1 MFPKIKN
8 PQDNVRVR
16 FAPSPT
22 GELHLG
28 GARTALSNFLYA
40 KSRGGKFL
48 LRIEDTDLE
57 RSKKSFTDQIIDS
70 IEWLGMRWDEEIVFQ
85 SNRSDHY
92 KKYTESLLQ
101 SGAAYRCFATKDELV
116 NIRAQTDSYQ
126 YNGLWRD
133 RDEKEI
139 NEQLANG
146 VPYTIRLKTPEI
158 GSIKIQDMIYGDIR
172 VSNTEIDD
180 FIIVRS
186 DGSPVYNFT
195 NVIDDNEMR
204 ITHVIRGEDHISN
217 TPKQIHIYS
226 ALGWGIPKFAHLPM
240 ILGQDKKRLSKRHG
254 AASVESYR
262 GQGFQPEALLNY
274 LALLGWN
281 PGTDEEIMDLSKII
295 SKFDFGRVQKKSAVF
310 DEKKLNW
317 ISSQYLINQ
326 DVNETLNEI
335 RAIKPEWGKKRN
347 KIFCL
352 NVIKLMAVRS
362 TSLRD
367 IIAGSEYFFKAPKTF
382 NNKDLKKVWNKA
394 TGQILTEICE
404 LYTSSESWNE
414 KNIEKVFK
422 KYIENSNYNFGQ
434 VMKPMRLA
442 ICGSLTGP
450 SLFEIMEL
458 LGNEDSIKR
467 LNYIIKE
474 NKIYE

>member
-1 MFPKIKN
+1 MLIRNIKSWNPTIFIEDFIMLYPVNLQLIKSNYFSCFQKIKN

-92 KKYTESLLQ
+92 KKYSESLLQ

-254 AASVESYR
+254 ATSVESYR
-262 GQGFQPEALLNY
+262 EQGFQPEALLNY

-295 SKFDFGRVQKKSAVF
+295 SKFDFGK
-310 DEKKLNW
+310 
-317 ISSQYLINQ
+317 
-326 DVNETLNEI
+326 
-335 RAIKPEWGKKRN
+335 
-347 KIFCL
+347 
-352 NVIKLMAVRS
+352 
-362 TSLRD
+362 
-367 IIAGSEYFFKAPKTF
+367 
-382 NNKDLKKVWNKA
+382 
-394 TGQILTEICE
+394 
-404 LYTSSESWNE
+404 SSEKE
-414 KNIEKVFK
+414 
-422 KYIENSNYNFGQ
+422 
-434 VMKPMRLA
+434 
-442 ICGSLTGP
+442 CG
-450 SLFEIMEL
+450 F
-458 LGNEDSIKR
+458 
-467 LNYIIKE
+467 
-474 NKIYE
+474 

>member
-1 MFPKIKN
+1 
-8 PQDNVRVR
+8 
-16 FAPSPT
+16 
-22 GELHLG
+22 
-28 GARTALSNFLYA
+28 
-40 KSRGGKFL
+40 
-48 LRIEDTDLE
+48 
-57 RSKKSFTDQIIDS
+57 
-70 IEWLGMRWDEEIVFQ
+70 
-85 SNRSDHY
+85 
-92 KKYTESLLQ
+92 
-101 SGAAYRCFATKDELV
+101 
-116 NIRAQTDSYQ
+116 
-126 YNGLWRD
+126 
-133 RDEKEI
+133 
-139 NEQLANG
+139 
-146 VPYTIRLKTPEI
+146 
-158 GSIKIQDMIYGDIR
+158 
-172 VSNTEIDD
+172 
-180 FIIVRS
+180 
-186 DGSPVYNFT
+186 
-195 NVIDDNEMR
+195 MR

-240 ILGQDKKRLSKRHG
+240 ILGQDKKRLSKRDG
-254 AASVESYR
+254 ATSVESYR
-262 GQGFQPEALLNY
+262 EQGFQPEALLNY

-281 PGTDEEIMDLSKII
+281 PGTDEEIMDLSTII
-295 SKFDFGRVQKKSAVF
+295 SKFDFERVQKKSAVF

-326 DVNETLNEI
+326 DVNETLKEI
-335 RAIKPEWGKKRN
+335 RVIEPKWGKRRN

-362 TSLRD
+362 ASLRD

-422 KYIENSNYNFGQ
+422 KYIENSNHNFGQ